1 MTWADSVPN
10 LLIGLREGLE
20 AGLVVTILLAAVR
33 KTASVRKD
41 PAHNAETC
49 DSGISTAP
57 IWLGVLGAVT
67 LAGAFAAVL
76 TFSVSVLTS
85 AGQEAVGGLLS
96 VLAVGLVTAMIF
108 WMRRTAASLSAH
120 LRGEVRR
127 AAAIGA
133 GALTLTAFL
142 SVGRE
147 GLETTLFLWTAA
159 KASGQTAGPLVGAAI
174 GITAAV
180 ILCWLLYRRAV
191 HLNVGVFFN
200 RTAIALIVIAAGV
213 LAYGLGDLQDA
224 GWLPGHAWVAF
235 DLTAHIDPG
244 SWWASIITGITE
256 LSPKMTVLQVTA
268 WLAYL
273 VVVIPAFISAG
284 RSAVGKGAASKT
296 TSTAAA
302 AVTASAVQAGAAP
315 AEAASASEAAAPAP
329 AASAALETAT
339 AAEDVRGNSAIPAL
353 AAPVPAVGP
362 VLAVGLVPVVAPV
375 GGTARA
381 NGAPNDAGNPNGPGA
396 SRDSGAPSVPASP
409 GEPIDRGE
417 PSGTGEPAT
426 PAGPGGPAVPDGTGE
441 AGAPR
446 ERGRWE
452 RVAGR
457 RPWLVA
463 GVLVTVP
470 AVAAGVTIAALPSG
484 SANSATAVTV
494 SRTNCAPEWSSAKTG
509 TQTITVTNNSGL
521 AGEINLDNAAGAVVG
536 EIETIGPGT
545 SAPLTATL
553 GAGTYTFRCLMGSAP
568 VTASQSVTVS
578 AVAGTTTAAG
588 VANTVPVAVKPVT
601 VNDLTPPNKLYQ
613 SYAAVQLTDLAEDVA
628 MLEADLSHNKIP
640 QAQKDWLT
648 AQLAWERV
656 GASYDSFGDLGLAV
670 DGLPDGLPDG
680 VNDKGFT
687 GLHRLEYGLWHGQ
700 SAKELL
706 PVTQTLAKNV
716 ATVKKNLASDDLTG
730 DPTQLPVRAHEIV
743 EDALRDHLSAI
754 DDQGA
759 GAAYAMTWADTQ
771 IDKVVLGYLASLLNE
786 RQPGLV
792 ATADSQLAAL
802 DQALLASKANGQ
814 WQSPAAVTAGQRQQ
828 VNAAIG
834 ALLETLAAVP
844 DLLEVPPTH

>member
-1 MTWADSVPN
+1 LSSVTWADSVPN

-33 KTASVRKD
+33 KASPRGTDGTV
-41 PAHNAETC
+41 
-49 DSGISTAP
+49 STAP

-96 VLAVGLVTAMIF
+96 VLAVCLVTGMIF
-108 WMRRTAASLSAH
+108 WMRRTAATLSAH
-120 LRGEVRR
+120 LRGEVER
-127 AAAIGA
+127 AAAIGT

-159 KASGQTAGPLVGAAI
+159 KASGQTAGPLIGAAV
-174 GITAAV
+174 GIAAA
-180 ILCWLLYRRAV
+180 ILLCWLLYRRTV

-273 VVVIPAFISAG
+273 VLVIPAFLRAG
-284 RSAVGKGAASKT
+284 RPV
-296 TSTAAA
+296 AAA
-302 AVTASAVQAGAAP
+302 TAREASAPV
-315 AEAASASEAAAPAP
+315 PAP
-329 AASAALETAT
+329 T
-339 AAEDVRGNSAIPAL
+339 G
-353 AAPVPAVGP
+353 AAPVPAP
-362 VLAVGLVPVVAPV
+362 TSAAPV
-375 GGTARA
+375 PAPTAS
-381 NGAPNDAGNPNGPGA
+381 A
-396 SRDSGAPSVPASP
+396 S
-409 GEPIDRGE
+409 
-417 PSGTGEPAT
+417 
-426 PAGPGGPAVPDGTGE
+426 AGPIP
-441 AGAPR
+441 
-446 ERGRWE
+446 RWE

-463 GVLVTVP
+463 GVVVAVP
-470 AVAAGVTIAALPSG
+470 ALAAGVTIVALPAAAT
-484 SANSATAVTV
+484 SASTVTV
-494 SRTNCAPEWSSAKTG
+494 TRTDCAPEWSSAQTG

-521 AGEINLDNAAGAVVG
+521 AGEINLDNASGAVIG

-553 GAGTYTFRCLMGSAP
+553 GAGTYTIRCLMGSQP
-568 VTASQSVTVS
+568 TTASQPVTVS
-578 AVAGTTTAAG
+578 AGGAAAVAA
-588 VANTVPVAVKPVT
+588 PVAVKPVT
-601 VNDLTPPNKLYQ
+601 LGELTGPNKLYQ
-613 SYAAVQLTDLAEDVA
+613 GYAAAQLDALAQAVA
-628 MLEADLSHNKIP
+628 AIEADLRRGSLE
-640 QAQKDWLT
+640 QAKTDWLA
-648 AQLAWERV
+648 AQLDWERV

-670 DGLPDGLPDG
+670 DGLPDGLPNG

-687 GLHRLEYGLWHGQ
+687 GLHRLEYGLWNGQ
-700 SAKELL
+700 SAAELL
-706 PVTQTLAKNV
+706 PVAETLARNV
-716 ATVKKNLASDDLTG
+716 TTVQDNLANVNLAG
-730 DPTQLPVRAHEIV
+730 DPTQLPIRAHEII
-743 EDALRDHLSAI
+743 EDALRDHLSGI
-754 DDQGA
+754 DNQGA
-759 GAAYAMTWADTQ
+759 ADAYPMTYADTQ
-771 IDKVVLGYLASLLNE
+771 VDRVVLGDLANLIDQRE
-786 RQPGLV
+786 PGLV
-792 ATADSQLAAL
+792 ATADSELATL
-802 DQALLASKANGQ
+802 DQALLATRDNGQ
-814 WQSPAAVTAGQRQQ
+814 WQSLTAVTLDQRQH

-834 ALLETLAAVP
+834 ALLETLASVP
-844 DLLEVPPTH
+844 DLLEVPPAH